1 MPLFRKL
8 LGVPK
13 AASVGKKKL
22 SAAGVSLFVIQST
35 YDAARDWQV
44 YGTCHDSVGNTFS
57 AWSTSGILVVTKHDK
72 TGVLQSQVSLTIG
85 FSGNESFCMKVA
97 PDGSLYIAGRA
108 SSTGGP
114 ALLKLTSALAVSFFN
129 TYNPANP
136 YTISYGYFNGM
147 DIDSSGNV
155 YCVGYGAWT
164 VGQSSQSHGWIYK
177 FDSSGVTQWIR
188 EYNMGISHGYHSCG
202 IGSDGYLY
210 VCGETAEY
218 SSGAYKYYLEL
229 AKISLSG
236 TLTTH
241 AKFLGPEYYI
251 YCNPEYGGVYGRQL
265 MFDATGTDFYVFG
278 QQSPSGVGQILI
290 ASFNSSLNLVAGYS
304 RSKSGGYNSGYSR
317 GQNGLVTPTG
327 DLYVSASFE
336 FNNNNYTSAQIIAPN
351 GLLRPMLNSASTL
364 KNTYF
369 NGMAYNPGNA
379 TSYTYGSIKNTTG
392 DTRFRGVI
400 FNFVSAA
407 NIPSTEIDSSQ
418 ITLSVDSMGSV
429 GTSMTKTVLTGYTSS
444 ITSTTAAGTYSSA
457 STYPTLTTTIYS

>member
-1 MPLFRKL
+1 MS
-8 LGVPK
+8 GIQMIMA
-13 AASVGKKKL
+13 AASGSTPV
-22 SAAGVSLFVIQST
+22 FVIQST

-44 YGTCHDSVGNTFS
+44 YGSCHDSTGNTFS
-57 AWSTSGILVVTKHDK
+57 AWSTSGVLVVTKHDK
-72 TGVLQSQVSLTIG
+72 TGVLLSQVSLTIG
-85 FSGNESFCMKVA
+85 FTGNDSFAMKVA

-164 VGQSSQSHGWIYK
+164 VGQASQSHGWIYK
-177 FDSSGVTQWIR
+177 FNSSGVTQWIR
-188 EYNMGISHGYHSCG
+188 EYNMGISHGYYSCG
-202 IGSDGYLY
+202 IGADGYLY

-218 SSGAYKYYLEL
+218 SSGAYKYYMEL

-241 AKFLGPEYYI
+241 AKYLGPEYYI

-265 MFDATGTDFYVFG
+265 LFDAAGTYFYVFG
-278 QQSPSGVGQILI
+278 FIRPDGSDRILM
-290 ASFNSSLNLVAGYS
+290 ASFDSSLNLVASYS
-304 RSKSGGYNSGYSR
+304 RSKSGGYNGGYSR

-336 FNNNNYTSAQIIAPN
+336 FNNNNYTSAQIIAPDS
-351 GLLRPMLNSASTL
+351 LLRPMINSASTL
-364 KNTYF
+364 KSTYF
-369 NGMAYNPGNA
+369 NGMTYNPGNQ
-379 TSYTYGSIKNTTG
+379 TSYTYGAIRNTTG
-392 DTRFRGVI
+392 NTRYRGVM

-407 NIPSTEIDSSQ
+407 TIPTTEIDSSQ
-418 ITLSVDSMGSV
+418 ITLSVDSMSGT
-429 GTSMTKTVLTGYTSS
+429 GTSINKTVLTGFTSS
-444 ITSTTAAGTYSSA
+444 ITSTTATGTYSSA